1 MPKNARKKPNTPK
14 RSVNLLC
21 RLTGSKKNLKKL
33 SDLTTRV
40 NLVRNLSTNKELPV
54 STGAKLLGIN
64 RTSVYY
70 GGIPVSEEELECK
83 SIIDHLHTDNPTW
96 GARQMSA
103 QLKLR
108 GYHVGRRK
116 ASRYMREMDITYI
129 PMKHGF
135 LYLTAII
142 DWYSRCIVGW
152 DVDDTLDTTMVINA
166 CKKAFKVAKP
176 LIINSDQGSQFTS
189 DKYIDFIRNSGI
201 RQSMDGKSRWADNI
215 MIERWFR
222 SFKYEEAYLTEYA
235 NLKEARE
242 AIGRYIYTYNFE
254 RCHQSI
260 GNKRPAEYLEKK
272 GDIKK
277 PRINT
282 VMPKLIYVYEDVN
295 FDGSKHEL
303 VNCHYFGGDYAGT
316 EGTKELWQEVFD
328 FITESYDEEVLE
340 KIYIN
345 GDGAD
350 WIRTGAG
357 MHAKARFVLDR
368 FHMHKYIISATSHLK
383 DSAQD
388 ARSEIYRAINGK
400 RKWVVEEAFDKIL
413 HVTESETK
421 AKAVESAKNYILGNW
436 AGIMESVRAKDK
448 SLQCSAEGHVSHIY
462 SDRMSSRP
470 LG

>member
-1 MPKNARKKPNTPK
+1 MS
-14 RSVNLLC
+14 RSRRNFSAEFKTNLVLQLLKGEKELNVLAVENDIQPNLL
-21 RLTGSKKNLKKL
+21 RNWKKEFLTNASLAFDNKREDNLREKLAEERKEKAEYAKKVGQLTMQVDWLKKNMKKL

-108 GYHVGRRK
+108 GYQVGRRK
-116 ASRYMREMDITYI
+116 AGRYMREMDITPIYPKMNLSKRMKQAKVCPYLLRNAVIDRSNQAWSIDITYI

-176 LIINSDQGSQFTS
+176 LIINSDQDSQFTS

-260 GNKRPAEYLEKK
+260 GNKRPAE
-272 GDIKK
+272 
-277 PRINT
+277 
-282 VMPKLIYVYEDVN
+282 VYYPAMLLD
-295 FDGSKHEL
+295 
-303 VNCHYFGGDYAGT
+303 A
-316 EGTKELWQEVFD
+316 
-328 FITESYDEEVLE
+328 
-340 KIYIN
+340 
-345 GDGAD
+345 
-350 WIRTGAG
+350 
-357 MHAKARFVLDR
+357 AR
-368 FHMHKYIISATSHLK
+368 A
-383 DSAQD
+383 A
-388 ARSEIYRAINGK
+388 A
-400 RKWVVEEAFDKIL
+400 
-413 HVTESETK
+413 
-421 AKAVESAKNYILGNW
+421 
-436 AGIMESVRAKDK
+436 
-448 SLQCSAEGHVSHIY
+448 
-462 SDRMSSRP
+462 
-470 LG
+470 

>member
-1 MPKNARKKPNTPK
+1 MSRISCATGRKNSLLMLLLLSIISEKTISGKNLPKNVRKNPNTPK

-40 NLVRNLSTNKELPV
+40 NLVRNLSTTKELPV

-189 DKYIDFIRNSGI
+189 DKYIEFIRDNGI

-260 GNKRPAEYLEKK
+260 GNKRPAEVYY
-272 GDIKK
+272 
-277 PRINT
+277 P
-282 VMPKLIYVYEDVN
+282 VMLLD
-295 FDGSKHEL
+295 
-303 VNCHYFGGDYAGT
+303 A
-316 EGTKELWQEVFD
+316 
-328 FITESYDEEVLE
+328 
-340 KIYIN
+340 
-345 GDGAD
+345 
-350 WIRTGAG
+350 
-357 MHAKARFVLDR
+357 AR
-368 FHMHKYIISATSHLK
+368 A
-383 DSAQD
+383 A
-388 ARSEIYRAINGK
+388 A
-400 RKWVVEEAFDKIL
+400 
-413 HVTESETK
+413 
-421 AKAVESAKNYILGNW
+421 
-436 AGIMESVRAKDK
+436 
-448 SLQCSAEGHVSHIY
+448 
-462 SDRMSSRP
+462 
-470 LG
+470 

>member
-1 MPKNARKKPNTPK
+1 MLFSHSIISGRTISGKNLPKNARKKPNTPK

-54 STGAKLLGIN
+54 STGAKPLGIN

-142 DWYSRCIVGW
+142 AWYSRCIVGW

-176 LIINSDQGSQFTS
+176 LIINSDQDSQFTS

-235 NLKEARE
+235 NLKGARE

-260 GNKRPAEYLEKK
+260 GNKRPAEVYYPVMLLE
-272 GDIKK
+272 
-277 PRINT
+277 
-282 VMPKLIYVYEDVN
+282 
-295 FDGSKHEL
+295 
-303 VNCHYFGGDYAGT
+303 A
-316 EGTKELWQEVFD
+316 
-328 FITESYDEEVLE
+328 
-340 KIYIN
+340 
-345 GDGAD
+345 
-350 WIRTGAG
+350 
-357 MHAKARFVLDR
+357 AR
-368 FHMHKYIISATSHLK
+368 A
-383 DSAQD
+383 A
-388 ARSEIYRAINGK
+388 A
-400 RKWVVEEAFDKIL
+400 
-413 HVTESETK
+413 
-421 AKAVESAKNYILGNW
+421 
-436 AGIMESVRAKDK
+436 
-448 SLQCSAEGHVSHIY
+448 
-462 SDRMSSRP
+462 
-470 LG
+470 